1 MTVQN
6 IVTDSFN
13 PKTEEN
19 IAALVEARREG
30 GFWRSLQDMLTI
42 ARRNILLD
50 IRNPAEILT
59 STAFTISL
67 FLVFTASFAKVVSP
81 DGSFSSYAQFLLPF
95 TLIQGLIFSTVTIG
109 ALFYEDLSSGRD
121 TRMRSMPIARLSAVG
136 GRLISSAARIFFQVA
151 GIVVTGYFIGFRFQG
166 GILSTLGFFLI
177 PIIFTLGISLGA
189 LYVAVGA
196 KSSETISAV
205 LNPWILPF
213 TFMSIGYIPKEG
225 FPDWAVGFVTR
236 NPVSTVSEAM
246 RALASGEPATRAVLI
261 TLAWS
266 AALFLT
272 FGPLTLKAY
281 KQRI

>member
-1 MTVQN
+1 MTS
-6 IVTDSFN
+6 SFN
-13 PKTEEN
+13 TAPEN
-19 IAALVEARREG
+19 IAALVADRREG
-30 GFWRSLQDMLTI
+30 GFWRSLNDMLTI

-59 STAFTISL
+59 STAFTVSL
-67 FLVFTASFAKVVSP
+67 LLVFTASFAKVVSP
-81 DGSFSSYAQFLLPF
+81 DGSFGDYAQFLLPF
-95 TLIQGLIFSTVTIG
+95 TLVQGLIFSTVTIG
-109 ALFYEDLSSGRD
+109 TLFYEDLSSGRD

-136 GRLISSAARIFFQVA
+136 GRLISSAARILFQVVS
-151 GIVVTGYFIGFRFQG
+151 IVLVGYFIGFRLQG
-166 GILSTLGFFLI
+166 GIFSILGFFFV
-177 PIIFTLGISLGA
+177 PTIFTLGIALGA

-213 TFMSIGYIPKEG
+213 TFMSIGYVPKEG

-246 RALASGEPATRAVLI
+246 RALAAGEPATKAVLI

-281 KQRI
+281 KRRI